1 MDLFFCSPQ
10 LDTISNTRSQIK
22 IKIPFFER
30 DKNLTL
36 SLLYIQLKVL
46 PLIKEVLYS
55 SKRASGICRSRTG
68 CSEGSETSWFCKP
81 YHAPEQSAWYTI
93 KEGDALLSRPKNAQ
107 NITYI
112 YIYIYIYIYEP
123 KQYIY
128 ILTKYYDIIIII
140 IITNCNWVF
149 TRWQ

>member
-1 MDLFFCSPQ
+1 MRKWPKYIGLSFAWSRGITKRTVPSNTFGHPVVVFSAQYLKPRSLGVSFTKVFSKLLWISLSLSLFFSSQ

-55 SKRASGICRSRTG
+55 SKRASGICRSKTG

-81 YHAPEQSAWYTI
+81 YH
-93 KEGDALLSRPKNAQ
+93 GLLD
-107 NITYI
+107 
-112 YIYIYIYIYEP
+112 
-123 KQYIY
+123 
-128 ILTKYYDIIIII
+128 IL
-140 IITNCNWVF
+140 
-149 TRWQ
+149 